1 MKSVI
6 GAQTACI
13 QSMVFILFLIIFALT
28 TALVRFSFLD
38 FLHPAALFFHQTCLN
53 YSPPNV
59 ISSQELNALVCG
71 HDFLSLA
78 DSQIYIV
85 SGLIHLFVVSGS
97 HLVLIE
103 RTLSK
108 LENKFYMAS
117 EITHLIL
124 LIYIFVCNL
133 NPPIVRSYLF
143 IVILGLSK
151 KYFLHFKTHNALLA
165 ASLIG
170 LILQPQWITSLSYQM
185 SWIAGLT
192 LIYIDEIYKKSHLLI
207 KNLLFYLHFYLTML
221 FLGLPQVV
229 TVVISTVLSPFLE
242 YVLFPMAFL
251 VFLYSDLSVLFDFLI
266 QILKFSLNKF
276 ELKAFVRNFDS
287 YQVVMINWMLIFAL
301 HFFIHIR
308 KITRTVL

>member
-1 MKSVI
+1 
-6 GAQTACI
+6 
-13 QSMVFILFLIIFALT
+13 MVFILILTTFVLT
-28 TALVRFSFLD
+28 TAMVRFSFLD
-38 FLHPAALFFHQTCLN
+38 VLHPVALFFHQSCLN
-53 YSPPNV
+53 FSPPNV

-71 HDFLSLA
+71 QDFLSLA

-108 LENKFYMAS
+108 LENKFYALS
-117 EITHLIL
+117 GLTHLIL
-124 LIYIFVCNL
+124 MVYILVCNL

-143 IVILGLSK
+143 IVVLALSK
-151 KYFLHFKTHNALLA
+151 KYFLHIKNHNALLA

-170 LILQPQWITSLSYQM
+170 LILQPQWIMSLSYQM

-207 KNLLFYLHFYLTML
+207 KNFLFYLHFYLTML
-221 FLGLPQVV
+221 FLGLPQIV
-229 TVVISTVLSPFLE
+229 TVIISTVLSPILE
-242 YVLFPMAFL
+242 YVLFPLAFL
-251 VFLYSDLSVLFDFLI
+251 VFLWADLSVLFDFLI
-266 QILKFSLNKF
+266 QILKLSLNQF
-276 ELKAFVRNFDS
+276 ELHAFVRNFDA
-287 YQVVMINWMLIFAL
+287 YQVVMINWILIFGL

-308 KITRTVL
+308 KITRIVL

>member
-1 MKSVI
+1 
-6 GAQTACI
+6 
-13 QSMVFILFLIIFALT
+13 MVFILILATIVLT

-38 FLHPAALFFHQTCLN
+38 VLHPVALYLHQTCLN
-53 YSPPNV
+53 FSPPNV

-71 HDFLSLA
+71 QDFLSLA

-108 LENKFYMAS
+108 LENKFYVSS

-124 LIYIFVCNL
+124 MVYIFVCNL

-143 IVILGLSK
+143 IVVLALSK
-151 KYFLHFKTHNALLA
+151 KYFLQLKNNNALLA

-207 KNLLFYLHFYLTML
+207 KNFLFYLHFYLTML
-221 FLGLPQVV
+221 FLGLPQIV
-229 TVVISTVLSPFLE
+229 TVVISTVLSPVLE
-242 YVLFPMAFL
+242 YVLFPLAFL
-251 VFLYSDLSVLFDFLI
+251 VFLWSDLSVLFDFLI
-266 QILKFSLNKF
+266 QILKFSLNQF
-276 ELKAFVRNFDS
+276 ELNAFVRNFDS
-287 YQVVMINWMLIFAL
+287 YQVVVINWLLIFAL

-308 KITRTVL
+308 KITRTIL